1 MTSSQRLIESDAISI
16 VVFIG
21 DNRIA
26 TEMTSLTKPLV
37 GAATLVV
44 GLDTVGVDGTMGATV
59 TALGASTGAI
69 VVVVMGALDGAV
81 LDVLNAGTGAVV
93 VVVPL
98 KNGAMD
104 AGTAV
109 AGGKVVVS
117 GAGVE
122 SGTFV
127 VVVVVGV
134 GATTMAG
141 VGVVVVVVV
150 GVVGV
155 MTQPDWVQSPK
166 TTKVTETSEPSNF
179 KQV

>member
-1 MTSSQRLIESDAISI
+1 M
-16 VVFIG
+16 
-21 DNRIA
+21 
-26 TEMTSLTKPLV
+26 
-37 GAATLVV
+37 VV

-127 VVVVVGV
+127 VVVVGV

-141 VGVVVVVVV
+141 VGAVVVVVV